1 MIKKRIF
8 AYGIDFIIVT
18 IVTAFIFSFIT
29 VATSSE
35 EYIKS
40 YENYMTVTN
49 DYLNDEATEDE
60 VIKSEYEM
68 MQSSKTLNIIK
79 IATTLTY
86 FSILP
91 FLMNGQTLGKKIT
104 KIKVVS
110 NNEKPLHPGLMFLR
124 GIIVSLVFIDII
136 NILALML
143 ASRTVWYNLT
153 YFTSALTYTMY
164 LVLIE
169 FAIFR
174 KDKRSLHDLIA
185 NTKVI
190 ETK

>member
-8 AYGIDFIIVT
+8 AYGIDVIIVT
-18 IVTAFIFSFIT
+18 IVSAFIFSFVT

-35 EYIKS
+35 EYINS

-49 DYLNDEATEDE
+49 NYLNDEATEDE
-60 VIKSEYEM
+60 VINAEYEM
-68 MQSSKTLNIIK
+68 MLSSKNLNIIK

-91 FLMNGQTLGKKIT
+91 FLMNGQTLGKKLT

-124 GIIVSLVFIDII
+124 GIIVSLVFIDLI
-136 NILALML
+136 NILTLML
-143 ASRTVWYNLT
+143 STRNVWYNLT

-164 LVLIE
+164 LVLVEI
-169 FAIFR
+169 AIIR
-174 KDKRSLHDLIA
+174 KDKRSLHDLIS

-190 ETK
+190 EAK